1 MLFQQKPGQGEKAK
15 PRQHEKPFPVHLP
28 AAACAAAPAS
38 VMGHIP
44 LIITPS
50 GWQGRYNQ
58 HPAAPIIKV
67 HDSAPIA
74 AQGPKDHPGLDTRGH
89 PSMIPIPLKSRQ
101 PHAAGKKSRDQG
113 KERNKY
119 IRSVRIPR
127 SSGKEIPRGVGGPS
141 IIGPTPIIPGLPPR
155 RLAVAR
161 LPCCLSM
168 LNSIERPESPSL
180 PANGGPG
187 FRLRSSHPL
196 RRSALLHW
204 EAWTFW
210 PFTRWP

>member
-1 MLFQQKPGQGEKAK
+1 MLFQQKPGRGEKANL
-15 PRQHEKPFPVHLP
+15 PQHEKPFLVYLL

-58 HPAAPIIKV
+58 HPAAPIRKV
-67 HDSAPIA
+67 HDSAPIP
-74 AQGPKDHPGLDTRGH
+74 AQVPKDHLGLDRRGH
-89 PSMIPIPLKSRQ
+89 PSMIPVPLKSRQ
-101 PHAAGKKSRDQG
+101 PHAAGKKSRDQD
-113 KERNKY
+113 KERNKDT
-119 IRSVRIPR
+119 RSKRIPR

-155 RLAVAR
+155 RLAAAR
-161 LPCCLSM
+161 LPCCVSM
-168 LNSIERPESPSL
+168 LNSIETQESPSL

-204 EAWTFW
+204 EAWTFLG
-210 PFTRWP
+210 FTRWP